1 MWVDGG
7 VCGERIVLLVPTS
20 SVNLRFFML
29 TSIPLALVAM
39 ARVARIFG
47 FDKWLKEH
55 ESKRPFITILNQYAL
70 SHSQ

>member
-55 ESKRPFITILNQYAL
+55 ESKRPFIAMLNQYPL

>member
-1 MWVDGG
+1 
-7 VCGERIVLLVPTS
+7 
-20 SVNLRFFML
+20 ML
-29 TSIPLALVAM
+29 TSIPLALVAV

-55 ESKRPFITILNQYAL
+55 ESKRPFIAILNQYAL